1 MPLNVLALA
10 WGGGMLVNFAWPRAA
25 SNPTPLQT
33 GLALNFHWHWLN
45 NRPVFWTVLVVVA
58 LVGAAYFALV
68 QRTKPSHLQAPEGEV
83 FATEA
88 PESPAAAA
96 TP

>member
-1 MPLNVLALA
+1 M
-10 WGGGMLVNFAWPRAA
+10 
-25 SNPTPLQT
+25 
-33 GLALNFHWHWLN
+33 
-45 NRPVFWTVLVVVA
+45 LVVVA
-58 LVGAAYFALV
+58 LVGAAYFVLL

-88 PESPAAAA
+88 PEPLVAPT